1 MRKNYS
7 FFKSITKFSYYLSD
21 KIVKIVKKLYIFFIF
36 VLIFFY
42 DGNDIIKCFRSNI
55 YIIEIVNCIIKF
67 LCYDYR

>member
-21 KIVKIVKKLYIFFIF
+21 KIVKIVKIIYIFYIC
-36 VLIFFY
+36 INFFY

-67 LCYDYR
+67 LCCDYR

>member
-21 KIVKIVKKLYIFFIF
+21 KINKDSEKIIYIFYIC
-36 VLIFFY
+36 INFFY
-42 DGNDIIKCFRSNI
+42 DGNNIIKCFRSNI

-67 LCYDYR
+67 LWCDYR